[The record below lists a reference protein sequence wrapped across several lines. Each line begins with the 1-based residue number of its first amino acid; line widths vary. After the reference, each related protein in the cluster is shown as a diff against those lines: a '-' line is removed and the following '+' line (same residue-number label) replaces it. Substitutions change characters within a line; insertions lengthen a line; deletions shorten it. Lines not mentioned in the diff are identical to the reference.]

1 MQPPNIPP
9 HGSPFNQPGALGL
22 PNVVCSQCQRLVPSH
37 ETVTYQGMAVCAQ
50 CKPAFFQRIQ
60 EGGGVANV
68 DFGQQRYAGFGVRFL
83 AKLVDGILLAIAQQL
98 IQIPV
103 AHTLPLTNPTLGIFA
118 AFGPGMLVTSALG
131 QLMSL
136 GYQTY
141 FIGRR
146 GGTPGKLLMKLKVVA
161 PDGSAL
167 SYKGGALR
175 SLAELV
181 TSLTCGIGYLLA
193 INDPERRT
201 LHDRIASTRVV
212 YRG

>member
-1 MQPPNIPP
+1 MQPPNFPP
-9 HGSPFNQPGALGL
+9 HEPPHQPGALGV

-68 DFGQQRYAGFGVRFL
+68 DFGQLRYAGFGVRFL
-83 AKLVDGILLAIAQQL
+83 AKLIDGIVLLLAQQL

-103 AHTLPLTNPTLGIFA
+103 ALVLPLTQSTPGPFA
-118 AFGPGMLVTSALG
+118 AFGPGMLVTTAIG
-131 QLMSL
+131 QLMQL
-136 GYQTY
+136 GYQSY
-141 FIGRR
+141 FIGKR

-175 SLAELV
+175 GLAELV

-212 YRG
+212 LRG